1 MKKLIC
7 FILCVC
13 ILFAFS
19 GCRKKADIGSSSDIA
34 ELNSSVQNNSEQA
47 FSLLYSYSDS
57 FNPYTAVTSA
67 NRRISSLIYDSLVKT
82 DNDFNAVY
90 VLASAVEMTDKT
102 CTVKLRDA
110 HFTDGTTV
118 TASDVIY
125 SYNLAK
131 DCTRYSYNF
140 YEVTSVSSPNSKTV
154 VFTLSQCDPY
164 FENLLDF
171 PIIKSGTSGITDA
184 DGKEI
189 PPTGCG
195 RYYISDDR
203 LSLILNKNYYGKIGT
218 IETIKLINSP
228 DSDST
233 SHYVEIGA
241 TQMYYTEN
249 DAIVRMSGQKIS
261 VNLNRLVYVGIN
273 ASYGLLQSKE
283 MRYAI
288 SSALD
293 RDAICRSAYYNNAM
307 SATGYFNPY
316 FEPVSAVQTIESK
329 PNSKITVENLSKIGY
344 NNMNSDGYYAN
355 SGGNYPTF
363 TLLVNSENASRVA
376 AANLI
381 ASQCK
386 SVGIK
391 ISVVECTYE
400 QYLSRLESGD
410 FQLYLGEVQIASN
423 MDFTNLVT
431 EGGTSAYGVA
441 YESVKSDAT
450 ADTDPENSDSQDT
463 QPQTDGCTQILT
475 AYHNGECG
483 ISDVAGV
490 LLTEMPQIP
499 ICYLSGALFYDAD
512 IKGEVK
518 ASVSD
523 IYLSIE
529 NYEF

>member
-7 FILCVC
+7 FMLCACV
-13 ILFAFS
+13 LLGFS
-19 GCRKKADIGSSSDIA
+19 GCRKKGDMGSGSGDYT
-34 ELNSSVQNNSEQA
+34 LNVSQQGNSEKK
-47 FSLLYSYSDS
+47 FSLLYSYSDN
-57 FNPYTAVTSA
+57 FDPYTAVTSA
-67 NRRISSLIYDSLVKT
+67 NQRISTLLYDSLVKT

-90 VLASAVEMTDKT
+90 VLASSIDLNEKT

-110 HFTDGTTV
+110 HFTDGSTV
-118 TASDVIY
+118 TSDDVIY

-131 DCTRYSYNF
+131 NHPQYSYNF
-140 YEVTSVSSPNSKTV
+140 YEVVSLSAQNSTTI
-154 VFTLSQCDPY
+154 VFTLSQYDG
-164 FENLLDF
+164 FFVNLLDF
-171 PIIKSGTSGITDA
+171 PIVKSGTSGITDA

-189 PPTGCG
+189 PPVGCG
-195 RYYISDDR
+195 RYYISEDG
-203 LSLILNKNYYGKIGT
+203 LSLKLNKNYYGKIGT
-218 IETIKLINSP
+218 IETVNLINSP
-228 DSDST
+228 DADST
-233 SHYVEIGA
+233 SHYVEVGA

-249 DAIVRMSGQKIS
+249 NSIVRMSGQKTN
-261 VNLNRLVYVGIN
+261 VNLNRLVYIGIN
-273 ASYGLLQSKE
+273 SSYGSLQSKE

-293 RDAICRSAYYNNAM
+293 RDSICRSAYYNNAI

-355 SGGNYPTF
+355 SSGNNPTF

-376 AANLI
+376 AAKLI
-381 ASQCK
+381 ATQCK
-386 SVGIK
+386 NVGMK
-391 ISVVECTYE
+391 INVVECTYE

-410 FQLYLGEVQIASN
+410 FQLYLGEVKITAN

-431 EGGTSAYGVA
+431 EGGSAAYGVGYKNTDTVA
-441 YESVKSDAT
+441 AETS
-450 ADTDPENSDSQDT
+450 DTDDGENQDEP
-463 QPQTDGCTQILT
+463 PQTDGCTQILS

-499 ICYLSGALFYDAD
+499 VCYLSGALFYDAD

-518 ASVSD
+518 ASASD
-523 IYLSIE
+523 IYFSIE